1 MSLYNYISVI
11 GGLAFF
17 LFGMTVLSS
26 ELNRKW
32 CTDFTYLFL
41 IDGNQSAARL
51 AEIVGSSPR
60 TVQRALK
67 RLMDDGQ
74 IEHVGSNQFGH
85 YVIK

>member
-1 MSLYNYISVI
+1 
-11 GGLAFF
+11 
-17 LFGMTVLSS
+17 MTVLSS

-67 RLMDDGQ
+67 RFMDDG
-74 IEHVGSNQFGH
+74 
-85 YVIK
+85 